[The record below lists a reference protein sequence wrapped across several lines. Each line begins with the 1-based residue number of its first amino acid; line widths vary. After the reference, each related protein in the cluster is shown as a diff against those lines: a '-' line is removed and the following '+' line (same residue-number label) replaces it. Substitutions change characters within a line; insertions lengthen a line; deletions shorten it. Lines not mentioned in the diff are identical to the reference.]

1 MDGEKKVLNS
11 YDTCR
16 ALLNSFTEFKSHQE
30 NPPVYPDDD
39 KTQVNLLQSKDV
51 IRLEA
56 PEIQMFPPAVIS
68 FNKETDTYTKTVIYD
83 GVTRTYTY
91 KLIVSNK
98 GADNE
103 EVTALILP
111 DGSQISF
118 VGWDI

>member
-1 MDGEKKVLNS
+1 MNEKNKVLNS
-11 YDTCR
+11 PDTCR
-16 ALLNSFTEFKSHQE
+16 ALLNSFTEFKSHQQD
-30 NPPVYPDDD
+30 PPIYPDDD
-39 KTQVNLLQSKDV
+39 KTQINLLQAKDV

-56 PEIQMFPPAVIS
+56 PDVQMFPPTKIS

-83 GVTRTYTY
+83 GITRTYTY

-98 GADNE
+98 GTDNE

-111 DGSQISF
+111 DGSKISF